1 MSSDVNGKKV
11 FVSGCFDMLH
21 SGHIAFLEEASTY
34 GSLYV
39 CLGSDEN
46 VRFLKGQYPICTQD
60 ERRYMMESLRC
71 VTECRV
77 STGWGMMDF
86 ENEIG
91 EIKPDIFIV
100 NEDGN
105 TPAKAEFCRRKGIE
119 YLVLARV
126 PHGNLPRRST
136 TDLRME
142 CSIPYRIDLAGGWL
156 DQPFVSRF
164 TPGAVLTVAIEP
176 TVEFNDRSG
185 MASSTRNKAIE
196 LWKTAIPHGDREQ
209 LARVLFSYEN
219 PPGTKVISGS
229 QDSLGIVFPGLN
241 RLQYDGNYW
250 PVAIEP
256 VHEEETLRWIEDHLS
271 LITLGPR
278 ERTFNVLEE
287 TNINR
292 ENAVALAT
300 AADGCWK
307 AMLGRDIRTF
317 GEFFR
322 QSFEAQTAM
331 FPRMLG
337 DGILAIIDAHRHHA
351 FGWKL
356 SGAGGG
362 GYLILVTDRDI
373 PGAIKIKIRRAGVD

>member
-1 MSSDVNGKKV
+1 VSSEVNAKKV

-21 SGHIAFLEEASTY
+21 SGHIAFLEEAAKY
-34 GSLYV
+34 GRLTV

-46 VRFLKGQYPICTQD
+46 VRFLKGQYPVCTQD
-60 ERRYMMESLRC
+60 ERRYMMEALRC
-71 VTECRV
+71 VADCRV
-77 STGWGMMDF
+77 SAGWGMMDF
-86 ENEIG
+86 EKEIE
-91 EIKPDIFIV
+91 EIRPDIFIV

-105 TPAKAEFCRRKGIE
+105 TPAKADFCKRKGIE
-119 YLVLARV
+119 YIVLSRV

-136 TDLRME
+136 TDLRTE

-164 TPGAVLTVAIEP
+164 ASGAVLTVAIEP

-185 MASSTRNKAIE
+185 MASSTRNKAVD

-209 LARVLFSYEN
+209 LAKVLFSYDN
-219 PPGTKVISGS
+219 PPGTTVVSGS
-229 QDSLGIVFPGLN
+229 QDALGIVLPGLN
-241 RLQYDGNYW
+241 RLQYDGKYW
-250 PVAIEP
+250 PTAIES
-256 VHEEETLRWIEDHLS
+256 VYEEETLKWIEDHLS

-278 ERTFNVLEE
+278 ERSFNVLEE
-287 TNINR
+287 TSITR
-292 ENAVALAT
+292 ERALALAS
-300 AADGCWK
+300 AADGCWS
-307 AMLGRDIRTF
+307 AILRHDIPAF
-317 GEFFR
+317 GNSFR

-337 DGILAIIDAHRHHA
+337 DGILTIIDAYRHHA

-362 GYLILVTDRDI
+362 GYLILVTDKEI
-373 PGAIKIKIRRAGVD
+373 PGAIKIKIRRMGLD